1 MNLTEINKQPQAA
14 KSAHRTTIDIIL
26 LIAIILFGILSVIV
40 LLLPNT
46 ICWLDPLLQRF
57 SKAKQDFPDV
67 SAMLAGKKTA
77 TITFKG
83 NMIGEKGAIAIVNGR
98 MAAVGAV
105 VEGVRIVEIQDHTL
119 TIEHQ
124 GEKFPLSVGQTFSY
138 GID

>member
-1 MNLTEINKQPQAA
+1 MNLAEINKQPQAA
-14 KSAHRTTIDIIL
+14 KSAHRTTLDIIL
-26 LIAIILFGILSVIV
+26 LIAIIFFGILSVIV
-40 LLLPNT
+40 LLLPST
-46 ICWLDPLLQRF
+46 VGWIDPLIQRF

-83 NMIGEKGAIAIVNGR
+83 TMIGEKGAIAIVNGR
-98 MAAVGAV
+98 MATVGAE

-124 GEKFPLSVGQTFSY
+124 GEKFPLSIGQTFPC
-138 GID
+138 GGE